1 MKSPRKSQFS
11 ISSEKK
17 GIPGSHGPK
26 FLLGSGGA
34 GLGLGPSFPA
44 DPTGLPGVLGA
55 HGSHHSLRVSNSG
68 PEVCPEG
75 PPPLRS
81 AG

>member
-1 MKSPRKSQFS
+1 MKGPRKSQFS

-44 DPTGLPGVLGA
+44 DPKWPAQRLR
-55 HGSHHSLRVSNSG
+55 GSWVT
-68 PEVCPEG
+68 PF
-75 PPPLRS
+75 
-81 AG
+81 A